1 MWPLLY
7 IFKAATEG
15 WSHSASLFCHQH
27 EKQLSFLGLLWL
39 DLAYL
44 VMLLLQSSAVPYN
57 ITQQHSHGGASH
69 HICRFPSLAWDVGVS
84 GPFWESPPAS
94 TIGVELVRE
103 WSGWKQ
109 TPQLPWDMG
118 RPLAE
123 ELPNWIFKGWIR
135 LKKGEKGRGAIWK
148 KTDGRASSQAQ
159 YSLPSPASN
168 QVLST

>member
-57 ITQQHSHGGASH
+57 ITQQHHA
-69 HICRFPSLAWDVGVS
+69 VMGVYLIT
-84 GPFWESPPAS
+84 FA
-94 TIGVELVRE
+94 
-103 WSGWKQ
+103 
-109 TPQLPWDMG
+109 D
-118 RPLAE
+118 
-123 ELPNWIFKGWIR
+123 
-135 LKKGEKGRGAIWK
+135 
-148 KTDGRASSQAQ
+148 
-159 YSLPSPASN
+159 SPAWLGMWGFQGQSERVRLPP
-168 QVLST
+168 Q